1 MASEGRGLTLPPL
14 TRDWSVLDAETGDVL
29 EPSSSTCSSNSEEER
44 QRMQRIRTESREVAI
59 QSKKAI
65 EALEAQKQTLVQEN
79 AKLRASTAQ
88 LLGDIK
94 DFVDTAE
101 QVVAV
106 NPDMEPST
114 SPASYLA
121 RWKLYFEDIL
131 RSSEAAGGGSENE

>member
-1 MASEGRGLTLPPL
+1 
-14 TRDWSVLDAETGDVL
+14 
-29 EPSSSTCSSNSEEER
+29 
-44 QRMQRIRTESREVAI
+44 MQRIRTESREVAI